1 MIETIKPTNTEPTP
15 ATVALMA
22 EMDNFMQDYFEEVR
36 RQSTKA
42 NSASERR
49 MRKLLRE
56 FNQRIY
62 VPYRDASL
70 GRDN

>member
-1 MIETIKPTNTEPTP
+1 MIETIKPTNNEPTP

-22 EMDNFMQDYFEEVR
+22 EMDSFMQDYFEEIR

-70 GRDN
+70 GRGN